1 MVLGMKRK
9 KKKRKIVTDEKKEN
23 EINSSNFQAQFYI
36 KQTIKMNV
44 NIISLIKSQSIIN
57 FNVRLYF

>member
-23 EINSSNFQAQFYI
+23 EINSSNIQAQFYI
-36 KQTIKMNV
+36 KQTIKNECKY
-44 NIISLIKSQSIIN
+44 NFIN
-57 FNVRLYF
+57 